1 MSSYHQIFIDTDMD
15 EPTLV
20 TSIQT
25 ITGARPRTQQ
35 APDGATLKAFIL
47 DNTAVELETSHD
59 YEDDLGIP
67 FSKFRTVVTV
77 RDLNS
82 NKIRE
87 ESTARWLFDQ
97 LCSADATH
105 GLLVVDLQKVI
116 DRR

>member
-1 MSSYHQIFIDTDMD
+1 MSSYHQIFIDTNMD
-15 EPTLV
+15 ESTLV
-20 TSIQT
+20 TAIQT

-35 APDGATLKAFIL
+35 APGGATLKAFIL
-47 DNTAVELETSHD
+47 NNTAVELETSHD

-67 FSKFRTVVTV
+67 FSKFRTVITV

-82 NKIRE
+82 NKTRE

-97 LCSADATH
+97 LCNATAH